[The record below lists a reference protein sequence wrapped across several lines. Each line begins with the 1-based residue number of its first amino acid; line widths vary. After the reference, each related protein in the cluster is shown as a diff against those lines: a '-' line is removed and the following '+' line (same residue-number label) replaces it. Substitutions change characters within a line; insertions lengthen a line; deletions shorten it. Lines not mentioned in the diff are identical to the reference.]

1 MAVADI
7 GVTDYIE
14 KLMALFGERD
24 QKIAALDKIIQDITN
39 KLGWAEE
46 KYRAME
52 LRYFGRKSERYSPE
66 EDK

>member
-1 MAVADI
+1 MAVADSGLADDI
-7 GVTDYIE
+7 TRL
-14 KLMALFGERD
+14 KALLGERD
-24 QKIAALDKIIQDITN
+24 QKIATLDRIIHDITN